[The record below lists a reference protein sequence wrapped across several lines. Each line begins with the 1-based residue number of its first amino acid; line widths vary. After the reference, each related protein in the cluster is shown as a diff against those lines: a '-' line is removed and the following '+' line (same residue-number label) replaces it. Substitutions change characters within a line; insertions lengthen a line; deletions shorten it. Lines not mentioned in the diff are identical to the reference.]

1 MKNFYFL
8 FLFVMMA
15 GLTFAQTD
23 EGVSIGKGNS
33 PAHSKAI
40 LELVSH
46 SKGILIPRLTTA
58 ERQQVFSGA
67 DQTAKGLLV
76 FDSTEDRFY
85 YWDGGKWNPVGTAG
99 TDAMKTTDYD
109 PAGIKEQLA
118 GLTAAQTL
126 THKTLTSPVIT
137 SPAGLTKADVGLDQV
152 NNTADADKPVSTAT
166 QAGLDL
172 KLNKSATLAGDVSGM
187 YNETAIANGVVTSAK
202 IADGTITSADLSS
215 MGAAGGQVMK
225 WTNSGWV
232 PGTDET
238 GGGSAPD
245 NLGNHT
251 ATSNLRMGTYL
262 ISNDGG
268 NTEGLAF
275 DASGNASFA
284 QNVAITGD
292 VTVNGNLYSPSDG
305 RLKNHIETLGNV
317 LNKLNQVRGV
327 SFSYN
332 DQSRYASGTKIGVVA
347 QELQKVYPEM
357 VTQGADGYLKVDYT
371 QLAAVLIQAVKE
383 QQQQINLLQKQL
395 NGQE

>member
-1 MKNFYFL
+1 MKKFYFL
-8 FLFVMMA
+8 FLLVMMA

-58 ERQQVFSGA
+58 ERQQVFSGT

-85 YWDGGKWNPVGTAG
+85 YWDGGKWNPVGTVETG
-99 TDAMKTTDYD
+99 VMKTANYD
-109 PAGIKEQLA
+109 PIGIKEQLV
-118 GLTAAQTL
+118 GLTAVQTL

-137 SPAGLTKADVGLDQV
+137 SPAGLTKADVGLDKV

-166 QAGLDL
+166 QAALDL
-172 KLNKSATLAGDVSGM
+172 KLNKSATLAGDVSGL
-187 YNETAIANGVVTSAK
+187 YNETTIANGVVTSAK

-215 MGAAGGQVMK
+215 MGAASGQVMK

-232 PGTDET
+232 PG
-238 GGGSAPD
+238 GGD

-251 ATSNLRMGTYL
+251 ATSNLRMGQYL

-268 NTEGLAF
+268 NTKGLAF

-357 VTQGADGYLKVDYT
+357 VTQGDDGYLKVDYT
-371 QLAAVLIQAVKE
+371 QLAAVLIQALKE